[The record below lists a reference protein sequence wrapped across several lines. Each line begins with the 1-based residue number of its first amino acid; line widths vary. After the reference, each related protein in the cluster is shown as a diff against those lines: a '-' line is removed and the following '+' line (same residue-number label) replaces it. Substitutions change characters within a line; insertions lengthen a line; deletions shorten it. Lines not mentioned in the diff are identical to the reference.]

1 MFDPYSLFLL
11 VFKVSRSIKKIF
23 CLEIRIDY
31 SRYLSIQVEIKSF
44 FSYIS
49 LLAKQYSDLDP
60 SLSIEFDSVELSRRN
75 CRLHKIGS
83 NRDDNM
89 IERFECKRMKLK
101 RDNKLEAAEYC
112 NPPRIEAIQH
122 KQSRDQNQSTIYHT
136 AYIQSWS
143 VFKKIFN

>member
-49 LLAKQYSDLDP
+49 LLAK
-60 SLSIEFDSVELSRRN
+60 
-75 CRLHKIGS
+75 
-83 NRDDNM
+83 
-89 IERFECKRMKLK
+89 
-101 RDNKLEAAEYC
+101 
-112 NPPRIEAIQH
+112 
-122 KQSRDQNQSTIYHT
+122 
-136 AYIQSWS
+136 
-143 VFKKIFN
+143 